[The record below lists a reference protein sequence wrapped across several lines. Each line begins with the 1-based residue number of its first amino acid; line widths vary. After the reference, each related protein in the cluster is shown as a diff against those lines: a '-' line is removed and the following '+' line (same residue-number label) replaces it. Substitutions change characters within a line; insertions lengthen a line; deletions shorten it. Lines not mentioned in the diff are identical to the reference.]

1 MFERL
6 LDQMS
11 ILLSCKM
18 DVVIAC
24 AICIG
29 IDLQMSDPLENSYA
43 ILHLNLYICIHV
55 SMQQQFVHTI
65 AECSFV
71 ALLLLCIRP
80 YMYNN
85 EHQAILRLF

>member
-43 ILHLNLYICIHV
+43 IIHLYICIHV